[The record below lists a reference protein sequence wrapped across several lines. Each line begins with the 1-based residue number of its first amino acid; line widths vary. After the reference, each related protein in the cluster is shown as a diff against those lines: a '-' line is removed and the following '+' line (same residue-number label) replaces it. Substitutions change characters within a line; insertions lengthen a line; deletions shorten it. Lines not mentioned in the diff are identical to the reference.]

1 MNPDVGRSVL
11 FSPVSYN
18 LGGEGATLREVLKH
32 KTVTNVTMI
41 EIDEVM
47 VQVSRKVLPE
57 WSSCADIAGGR
68 ESCFD
73 DPRATVFYADA
84 ISWFIDNFGE
94 DGSAA
99 DDLRFDVIIMD
110 ALYVE

>member
-1 MNPDVGRSVL
+1 
-11 FSPVSYN
+11 
-18 LGGEGATLREVLKH
+18 
-32 KTVTNVTMI
+32 MI

-57 WSSCADIAGGR
+57 WSSCTDVGDGR

-73 DPRATVFYADA
+73 DPRATVYYADA
-84 ISWFIDNFGE
+84 ISWFINNFGKE
-94 DGSAA
+94 GSFD

-110 ALYVE
+110 ALYVEWLNNVEVHQSWYA